1 MPSIAG
7 SISSISSKIKAATGD
22 DASSASALSWKA
34 ADDGGLDCSSP
45 QAASKVENAA
55 KEDGSVVSSAYAKME
70 EDNASKTSAVSSSY
84 VNMDVVD
91 ADDCVSV
98 TSKASVRSKFS
109 VQSSNI
115 TQIAAAVLPKLEK
128 IPLTTFLSLFVWAAI
143 PAVIYLLLFTQM
155 GFGESFYYALSHQ
168 FGGHAYIP
176 ATILAGY
183 GFLFYIL
190 DIDQWNTRAGNVF
203 RGLSMAA
210 MFVLFV
216 ILIMLVSNKFP
227 YGVIALF
234 ALFQP
239 LWLLSVKTFIY
250 KNTETR
256 IYLNWLGGPL
266 MLAAFLTIIGF
277 VVWVMSDYVNQWNQ
291 VTKVMAAEHTECSPN
306 YANYP
311 NCMSND
317 GFGGTCFRANEYVDP
332 PVLVFEANCEYSCV
346 HVYDDCA
353 NGFVLWSG
361 PILMSLSM
369 IFLGSFCTFLRT
381 EGTNETEI
389 FNFGKIWLFVL
400 CILWASA
407 SLAGTAAGV
416 TTSLA
421 TLTLASLVGSAVFMT
436 ASFSK
441 EHQENSTKAVI
452 DRLREK
458 YSNSLDYLRGAF
470 IVTCLPFIAVYFLL
484 SMINQFFRKTGFNP
498 IAQPSKEDDSDRAS
512 LLTVK
517 GKKQMNRMK
526 SWDSVRVITIA
537 IYWGIFYMGMQ
548 VVVAQ
553 LTVVFLS
560 WLIDATA
567 DFGLVAVS
575 GILCGVGVAMFLL
588 PPVPGVPVYLTLG
601 IVLAAQGY
609 ETLGWMGS
617 ISYSTAVGLVLKLF
631 SSAMQ
636 QKAIGEQL
644 SHKVKVRQ
652 FVSIN
657 STLMKSM
664 RIVLGEKG
672 LSIPKVAILIGGPD
686 WPTSVLCGIM
696 RLDLFQII
704 VGTMPIVFL
713 IFPTCLTGALMF
725 MSSLETDNGNPVY
738 PWAGSV
744 TTVTASLTAM
754 VQFGSMLV
762 AAYYL
767 EQTATRRSEE
777 AKALGD
783 DEEVKAADEKD
794 EHMNKCYKDVTQ
806 WGIVPMFW
814 KGVLLLSMASIIASC
829 YLVQFFSELCFVQHS
844 LTDSIEDNLG
854 GNVANMFLPVGW
866 VSVGLFTGS
875 IVLLGLFSRW
885 GKKKAK
891 QLANSDSSD
900 PLVDAEDPG
909 IFC

>member
-1 MPSIAG
+1 MVHLHTSLTRHHSI
-7 SISSISSKIKAATGD
+7 
-22 DASSASALSWKA
+22 
-34 ADDGGLDCSSP
+34 
-45 QAASKVENAA
+45 
-55 KEDGSVVSSAYAKME
+55 
-70 EDNASKTSAVSSSY
+70 TS
-84 VNMDVVD
+84 
-91 ADDCVSV
+91 
-98 TSKASVRSKFS
+98 FS
-109 VQSSNI
+109 
-115 TQIAAAVLPKLEK
+115 
-128 IPLTTFLSLFVWAAI
+128 
-143 PAVIYLLLFTQM
+143 
-155 GFGESFYYALSHQ
+155 
-168 FGGHAYIP
+168 
-176 ATILAGY
+176 
-183 GFLFYIL
+183 
-190 DIDQWNTRAGNVF
+190 
-203 RGLSMAA
+203 
-210 MFVLFV
+210 
-216 ILIMLVSNKFP
+216 
-227 YGVIALF
+227 
-234 ALFQP
+234 
-239 LWLLSVKTFIY
+239 
-250 KNTETR
+250 
-256 IYLNWLGGPL
+256 
-266 MLAAFLTIIGF
+266 
-277 VVWVMSDYVNQWNQ
+277 
-291 VTKVMAAEHTECSPN
+291 
-306 YANYP
+306 
-311 NCMSND
+311 
-317 GFGGTCFRANEYVDP
+317 
-332 PVLVFEANCEYSCV
+332 
-346 HVYDDCA
+346 
-353 NGFVLWSG
+353 
-361 PILMSLSM
+361 
-369 IFLGSFCTFLRT
+369 

-389 FNFGKIWLFVL
+389 FNFGKIWIFVL

-421 TLTLASLVGSAVFMT
+421 TLTLASLVGSAIFMT

-441 EHQENSTKAVI
+441 EHQKNSTKAVI

-458 YSNSLDYLRGAF
+458 YSSSLDYLRGAF
-470 IVTCLPFIAVYFLL
+470 VVTCLPFIVVYFFL
-484 SMINQFFRKTGFNP
+484 SMVNQFFRKASFSP
-498 IAQPSKEDDSDRAS
+498 VAQPTKEEDSEYAS

-517 GKKQMNRMK
+517 GKKQMDRMM
-526 SWDSVRVITIA
+526 SWDRVRVITIA

-560 WLIDATA
+560 WLIDVTA

-631 SSAMQ
+631 SSALQ

-704 VGTMPIVFL
+704 LGTTPIVFL
-713 IFPTCLTGALMF
+713 IFPTCLTGALMY
-725 MSSLETDNGNPVY
+725 MSSLETGNGNPLY

-767 EQTATRRSEE
+767 EQTATRRAEE

-783 DEEVKAADEKD
+783 DVEVKEADEKD
-794 EHMNKCYKDVTQ
+794 EYMNKCYHDVTR
-806 WGIVPMFW
+806 WPIVPALW
-814 KGVLLLSMASIIASC
+814 KAVLFLSMASIIASC
-829 YLVQFFSELCFVQHS
+829 YLVQFFSDLCFVPHS

-854 GNVANMFLPVGW
+854 GNIANLFLPVGW
-866 VSVGLFTGS
+866 VAVGLFTVS
-875 IVLLGLFSRW
+875 IVLLGLFSKW

-891 QLANSDSSD
+891 RLANSNALD
-900 PLVDAEDPG
+900 PLVDEDPG
-909 IFC
+909 IYC

>member
-1 MPSIAG
+1 LDLFAHSC
-7 SISSISSKIKAATGD
+7 
-22 DASSASALSWKA
+22 ALVSWKFGA
-34 ADDGGLDCSSP
+34 RIY
-45 QAASKVENAA
+45 N
-55 KEDGSVVSSAYAKME
+55 VSFAH
-70 EDNASKTSAVSSSY
+70 
-84 VNMDVVD
+84 
-91 ADDCVSV
+91 C
-98 TSKASVRSKFS
+98 
-109 VQSSNI
+109 
-115 TQIAAAVLPKLEK
+115 
-128 IPLTTFLSLFVWAAI
+128 LTLFTLFFLS
-143 PAVIYLLLFTQM
+143 
-155 GFGESFYYALSHQ
+155 
-168 FGGHAYIP
+168 
-176 ATILAGY
+176 
-183 GFLFYIL
+183 
-190 DIDQWNTRAGNVF
+190 
-203 RGLSMAA
+203 
-210 MFVLFV
+210 
-216 ILIMLVSNKFP
+216 
-227 YGVIALF
+227 
-234 ALFQP
+234 
-239 LWLLSVKTFIY
+239 
-250 KNTETR
+250 
-256 IYLNWLGGPL
+256 
-266 MLAAFLTIIGF
+266 
-277 VVWVMSDYVNQWNQ
+277 
-291 VTKVMAAEHTECSPN
+291 
-306 YANYP
+306 
-311 NCMSND
+311 
-317 GFGGTCFRANEYVDP
+317 
-332 PVLVFEANCEYSCV
+332 
-346 HVYDDCA
+346 
-353 NGFVLWSG
+353 
-361 PILMSLSM
+361 
-369 IFLGSFCTFLRT
+369 

-484 SMINQFFRKTGFNP
+484 SMVNQFFRKTGFNP
-498 IAQPSKEDDSDRAS
+498 IAQPSKEDDSDHAS